1 MQVPS
6 FTELV
11 VYTEKILSE
20 SLGGEAVFKIYDK
33 NNEALLTEI
42 ISIDH
47 QKFREDLR
55 YDIDELRLRFNN
67 PGFFCL
73 VLYLDEKPIA
83 FDYGYNDSE
92 VGKYFS
98 DSSATLIER
107 KGIGGFLGILE
118 LVYLFEKGYDAV
130 NFTTEKLDESGRP
143 LQQIWENMG
152 YKTVSVTPSGSVNM
166 TLEITPEVVE
176 ERAQK
181 IISRSQ
187 A

>member
-1 MQVPS
+1 MQVSS

-20 SLGGEAVFKIYDK
+20 SLGGKAVFKVYVESD
-33 NNEALLTEI
+33 EALLAEI

-55 YDIDELRLRFNN
+55 YDIDELRMRFNN
-67 PGFFCL
+67 PGLFCL

-92 VGKYFS
+92 RGKYFS

-152 YKTVSVTPSGSVNM
+152 YRTVSVSPSGSVNM

-181 IISRSQ
+181 IISKSQ

>member
-83 FDYGYNDSE
+83 FDYAS
-92 VGKYFS
+92 VPQ
-98 DSSATLIER
+98 AT
-107 KGIGGFLGILE
+107 G
-118 LVYLFEKGYDAV
+118 
-130 NFTTEKLDESGRP
+130 LD
-143 LQQIWENMG
+143 
-152 YKTVSVTPSGSVNM
+152 SVNR
-166 TLEITPEVVE
+166 LSLGF
-176 ERAQK
+176 RF
-181 IISRSQ
+181 
-187 A
+187 